1 MKFGL
6 HLGMRGSA
14 AQPDSLIAIATKAE
28 ALGFEHLGF
37 SDHVVIAT
45 EVASVYPYTKTGRWF
60 AADTGTCL
68 EQITVM
74 SFVAAATQRI
84 RLLNSVMVLPHR
96 PVMLAAK
103 MLTTV
108 DVLSKGRLTVGVGV
122 GWMAEEL
129 ALLGAP
135 AFARR
140 GSASDE
146 YIKAFRELWTAPRPR
161 FQGEFVAFDGVM
173 FEPKPVQRPHPPIWV
188 GGESRA
194 ARRRAARLGDGW
206 YPLTNNPAAP
216 YDTVEL
222 FAAGVGDMRQA
233 AEAAGRDPA
242 GIEIPLF
249 AMGCHIGEPGQG
261 RDGKRLAFTGNA
273 QAIIDDIGAYGDRG
287 MRQLVIGFESDDLG
301 RALAHIERFADQ
313 VMARFA

>member
-6 HLGMRGSA
+6 HLGMRGPA
-14 AQPDSLIAIATKAE
+14 AAPDSLIAIATLAE

-68 EQITVM
+68 EQVTVM
-74 SFVAAATQRI
+74 SFVAAATRRI

-129 ALLGAP
+129 VLLGAP

-140 GSASDE
+140 GRASDE
-146 YIKAFRELWTAPRPR
+146 YIRAFRELWTAERPR
-161 FQGEFVAFDGVM
+161 FTGEFVNFDGVM

-188 GGESRA
+188 GGESA
-194 ARRRAARLGDGW
+194 VARRRAARLGDGW

-216 YDTVEL
+216 YDTPDL
-222 FAAGVGDMRQA
+222 FAAGVTDMRRA

-242 GIEIPLF
+242 GIEIALF
-249 AMGCHIGEPGQG
+249 AMGCRIGAPGEG
-261 RDGKRLAFTGNA
+261 RDGGRLAFTGSA
-273 QAIIDDIGAYGDRG
+273 QAIVDDIGAYARRG
-287 MRQLVIGFESDDLG
+287 VRQLVIGFENNELQATLDRLDQFAEAVMT
-301 RALAHIERFADQ
+301 RAA
-313 VMARFA
+313 